1 MLCQGYGLNHTKSL
15 IISGSNRALSNLE
28 GARARIFQYQMLT
41 KHLWM
46 KAMSVNQHQFKLL
59 KNATQQDQRSVALKA
74 EKHLAR
80 GARHYWYVERMQLQ
94 DLRPPMELV

>member
-59 KNATQQDQRSVALKA
+59 KNATQQDQKSVVVNA
-74 EKHLAR
+74 EKHPASR
-80 GARHYWYVERMQLQ
+80 ARHYWYAERMQLQ
-94 DLRPPMELV
+94 ESRSLMELV